1 MSAFFVPVLI
11 VITSIAVP
19 TGWVTAEGLRE
30 LLQHPVTRLFLFVL
44 IFLCLFHWAHRFK
57 FALEDLGVHIGKLLD
72 ILCYGTAVVLT
83 IVAAVKLATL

>member
-1 MSAFFVPVLI
+1 MAKSNAPIWWSMFSAGGVMSAFFVPVLI

-30 LLQHPVTRLFLFVL
+30 LLQPPVT
-44 IFLCLFHWAHRFK
+44 
-57 FALEDLGVHIGKLLD
+57 HIGKLLD